1 MHICLDIFNEMKGFL
16 VILILLIKVG
26 ETFSQTIFTD
36 VNSLKNRADYYY
48 RHLAYARASNLYAEA
63 LKKKKNITDCDLNRK
78 AAVLF
83 KKMSRYEEAKR
94 CFENIQLSGH
104 ALTSQDSI
112 DYFNTLRAINDPKA
126 DTIFTKVYSRIVLN
140 NLFRDSLYYN
150 IFDLPFNT
158 AGSEYCP
165 VQFHKGMFYVT
176 EEEDTSVVR
185 KYNALNNGGFA
196 RLYYSQKSDTGWSNA
211 VKVDFEKKDVLHIGP
226 VAFYDSLKAI
236 VNLCIKGD
244 QEPYRL
250 QLYSAEYDESF
261 NKWKYLSPVSLNN
274 SEYSVG
280 HPAISMDGQQ
290 LFFVSDKKGGYGGTD
305 IYMSVLRNGLWSEP
319 INLGPKINTK
329 GDEKYP
335 FLTDDNILFFS
346 SDGRYGMGGLDIYY
360 ADLLFKDTIVVNMG
374 FPVNTNLDDF
384 GFSYNKRNKTGY
396 FSSNRRSNGGD
407 DDLYMYTENKVFFDL
422 SVFDDFDKKELVDFS
437 ASLVDV
443 ELNIPIR
450 CIPGD
455 LPNEIKAN
463 LRPGHRYR
471 LVLHKGDYKN
481 DTLNISTYGNAA
493 YTQRI
498 SKTIYLKRKH
508 IYNASLQFK
517 SEFSRE
523 NFSGALILINNMTEN
538 TLDTLDNNTA
548 TATIKLDGD
557 CEYIITSRNGDKL
570 RYIYVEKKSFKLS
583 ALVPYYNL
591 YLGAA
596 TPSILYVKIKECI
609 SAKDSETANI
619 PEVTVWDWV
628 NRNQFN
634 ITPGPEGVFQIV
646 VMDDRLYDL
655 MVDTKEVI
663 LQGSET
669 VHGKYCIKNLHD
681 SGRKQF
687 KLQK

>member
-1 MHICLDIFNEMKGFL
+1 MKRLL
-16 VILILLIKVG
+16 VILFLLIKVKAV
-26 ETFSQTIFTD
+26 FAQSVFTD

-48 RHLAYARASNLYAEA
+48 QKLVYARAADLYAEA
-63 LKKKKNITDCDLNRK
+63 LKKKKNIKDCDLNRK
-78 AAVLF
+78 AAILF

-104 ALTSQDSI
+104 VLNSQDSI

-126 DTIFTKVYSRIVLN
+126 DTIFTKVHSRIVLN

-150 IFDLPFNT
+150 IFSLPFNT
-158 AGSEYCP
+158 SGSEYCP
-165 VQFHKGMFYVT
+165 AQLNKGMFYVT

-196 RLYYSQKSDTGWSNA
+196 HIYYSQKNDTGWSKS
-211 VKVDFEKKDVLHIGP
+211 VKVSFDKENVLHIGP

-236 VNLCIKGD
+236 VNICVKGD

-250 QLYSAEYDESF
+250 ELYSGEFDESLK
-261 NKWKYLSPVSLNN
+261 KWKYLSPISINN
-274 SEYSVG
+274 AEYSIG
-280 HPAISMDGQQ
+280 HPAISTDGKQ
-290 LFFVSDKKGGYGGTD
+290 LFFVSDKQGGYGGTD
-305 IYMSVLRNGLWSEP
+305 IYMSLLKNGSWSEP
-319 INLGPKINTK
+319 ANLGPKVNTK

-346 SDGRYGMGGLDIYY
+346 SDGKYGMGGLDIYY
-360 ADLLFKDTIVVNMG
+360 IDLLFKDSMVVNMG
-374 FPVNTNLDDF
+374 FPVNSNLDDF
-384 GFSYNKRNKTGY
+384 GFSYNKKAKTGY
-396 FSSNRRSNGGD
+396 FSSNRKSNGD

-422 SVFDDFDKKELVDFS
+422 SIFDDFDKKELVDYT
-437 ASLVDV
+437 ASLVDA

-450 CIPGD
+450 CLPGSS
-455 LPNEIKAN
+455 PNSIKAN
-463 LRPGHRYR
+463 LRPGHAYR
-471 LVLHKGDYKN
+471 LIIYKNDYKS

-493 YTQRI
+493 YTNKI
-498 SKTIYLKRKH
+498 SKIIYLKRKH

-517 SEFSRE
+517 GEFSKE
-523 NFSGALILINNMTEN
+523 NFSGALILINNLTEK

-570 RYIYVEKKSFKLS
+570 RYIYVERKSFRLTD
-583 ALVPYYNL
+583 LVPYYNL

-596 TPSILYVKIKECI
+596 TPSILYVSIKECVT
-609 SAKDSETANI
+609 AKDMETSNI

-634 ITPGPEGVFQIV
+634 ITPGPEGDFQIV

-655 MVDTKEVI
+655 FVDGKEVR
-663 LQGSET
+663 LEGSEI
-669 VHGKYCIKNLHD
+669 VQNKYCIKYLHD
-681 SGRKQF
+681 SSRQLFRLK
-687 KLQK
+687 K

>member
-1 MHICLDIFNEMKGFL
+1 MHICQDIFDEMKKLL
-16 VILILLIKVG
+16 VILFLLIKVG
-26 ETFSQTIFTD
+26 DAFAQTVFTD

-48 RHLAYARASNLYAEA
+48 KQLTYAKAADLYAEA
-63 LKKKKNITDCDLNRK
+63 LKKKKNIKDCELNRK
-78 AAVLF
+78 AAILF

-94 CFENIQLSGH
+94 CFENIQMSGYSLS
-104 ALTSQDSI
+104 SQDSI

-150 IFDLPFNT
+150 IFGLPFNT

-165 VQFHKGMFYVT
+165 VQLHKGMFYVT

-196 RLYYSQKSDTGWSNA
+196 RIYHSQKSDTGWSKSI
-211 VKVDFEKKDVLHIGP
+211 KVDFDKEDVLHIGP

-236 VNLCIKGD
+236 VNLCVKGD

-250 QLYSAEYDESF
+250 ELYSAEFDESL
-261 NKWKYLSPVSLNN
+261 NRWKYLSPISINN

-280 HPAISMDGQQ
+280 HPAISNDGKQ
-290 LFFVSDKKGGYGGTD
+290 LFFVSDMPGGFGGTD
-305 IYMSVLRNGLWSEP
+305 IYMSVLKNGSWSDP
-319 INLGPKINTK
+319 VNLGSKINTK

-360 ADLLFKDTIVVNMG
+360 VDLLFNDLMVVNMG
-374 FPVNTNLDDF
+374 FPVNSNLDDF
-384 GFSYNKRNKTGY
+384 GFSYNKKAKTGY
-396 FSSNRRSNGGD
+396 FSSNRKSDGGD

-422 SVFDDFDKKELVDFS
+422 SIFDDFDKKELVGYTANLID
-437 ASLVDV
+437 A
-443 ELNIPIR
+443 ELNIPVR
-450 CIPGD
+450 CIPGSF
-455 LPNEIKAN
+455 PNTIKAN
-463 LRPGHRYR
+463 LRPGHAYR
-471 LVLHKGDYKN
+471 LIIHKDDYKN

-493 YTQRI
+493 YTNKI
-498 SKTIYLKRKH
+498 SQTIYLKRKQ

-517 SEFSRE
+517 GEFSKE
-523 NFSGALILINNMTEN
+523 NFSGALILINNMTER
-538 TLDTLDNNTA
+538 TLDTLDNVTA

-570 RYIYVEKKSFKLS
+570 RYIYVERKSFKLS

-596 TPSILYVKIKECI
+596 TPSILSVRIKECVPT
-609 SAKDSETANI
+609 KDTETFNV
-619 PEVTVWDWV
+619 PKVMVWDWV
-628 NRNQFN
+628 NRNQFD
-634 ITPGPEGVFQIV
+634 ITPGPDGDFQIV

-655 MVDTKEVI
+655 LINGKEVRLEGKEI
-663 LQGSET
+663 
-669 VHGKYCIKNLHD
+669 VHDKYCIKYLHD
-681 SGRKQF
+681 SSRQF
-687 KLQK
+687 RLKK

>member
-1 MHICLDIFNEMKGFL
+1 MKKL
-16 VILILLIKVG
+16 IVILILLIKVG

-48 RHLAYARASNLYAEA
+48 KQLAYARAADLYAEA
-63 LKKKKNITDCDLNRK
+63 LKKKKNIKDCDLNRK
-78 AAVLF
+78 AAMLF
-83 KKMSRYEEAKR
+83 KKMARYEEAKR
-94 CFENIQLSGH
+94 CFENIHFSGH
-104 ALTSQDSI
+104 ALSAQDSI

-126 DTIFTKVYSRIVLN
+126 DTIFTKVHSRIVLN

-165 VQFHKGMFYVT
+165 VQLYKGMFYVT

-185 KYNALNNGGFA
+185 NYNALNNGGFA
-196 RLYYSQKSDTGWSNA
+196 RIYFAQKSDTGWSNA
-211 VKVDFEKKDVLHIGP
+211 VKVDFDKKDVLHIGP
-226 VAFYDSLKAI
+226 IAFYDSVKAI

-250 QLYSAEYDESF
+250 ELYSAEFDESL

-280 HPAISMDGQQ
+280 HPAISKDGQR
-290 LFFVSDKKGGYGGTD
+290 LFFVSDKEGGYGGTD
-305 IYMSVLRNGLWSEP
+305 IYMSILKSGSWSDP
-319 INLGPKINTK
+319 INLGSKINTK

-335 FLTDDNILFFS
+335 FLTEDNILFFS
-346 SDGRYGMGGLDIYY
+346 SDGKYGMGGLDIYY
-360 ADLLFKDTIVVNMG
+360 VDFQFKDTIVVNMG
-374 FPVNTNLDDF
+374 FPVNSNLDDF
-384 GFSYNKRNKTGY
+384 GFSYNLKNKSGY
-396 FSSNRRSNGGD
+396 FSSNRRNNGGD

-422 SVFDDFDKKELVDFS
+422 SIFDDFDKKDLIGFS
-437 ASLVDV
+437 VSLIDA

-450 CIPGD
+450 CIPGAF
-455 LPNEIKAN
+455 PNEIKAN
-463 LRPGHRYR
+463 LRPGHTYR
-471 LVLHKGDYKN
+471 LVVYKDDYKN

-493 YTQRI
+493 YTKRI
-498 SKTIYLKRKH
+498 SKSVYLKRKH
-508 IYNASLQFK
+508 IYNASLHFK

-538 TLDTLDNNTA
+538 TLDTLDNITA

-596 TPSILYVKIKECI
+596 TPSILYVRIKECV
-609 SAKDSETANI
+609 STKDVEAANV
-619 PEVTVWDWV
+619 PKVTVWDWV

-655 MVDTKEVI
+655 LIDNKEVK
-663 LQGSET
+663 LQGNEA
-669 VHGKYCIKNLHD
+669 VHDNYCIKYLHD
-681 SGRKQF
+681 SGRQQF
-687 KLQK
+687 RLQK